1 MKNMQKGFTLIELMI
16 VVAIIGILAAVA
28 IPSYQNY
35 VAKSF
40 GAAALAE
47 IDAFRTP
54 YDSKLSDGETP
65 VFAAD
70 PAAAGYIG
78 KEVTAHCTLS
88 AVANDGGILCTMLNQ
103 PKVLAGLKLQM
114 SRSAAGE
121 WECQTTSVWADE
133 ALKALPKGCKNS

>member
-40 GAAALAE
+40 VAASLAE

-54 YDSKLSDGETP
+54 YDSKLTDGETP
-65 VFAAD
+65 VFSNTVTTD
-70 PAAAGYIG
+70 GYIG
-78 KEVTAHCTLS
+78 KEETAHCKLS
-88 AVANDGGILCTMLNQ
+88 AVAADGGILCTMLNQ
-103 PKVLAGLKLQM
+103 PKVLAGKVLQM

-121 WECQTTSVWADE
+121 WECQTTVAWADE
-133 ALKALPKGCKNS
+133 ALKALPKGCKNG

>member
-1 MKNMQKGFTLIELMI
+1 MKSMQKGFTLIELMI

-40 GAAALAE
+40 AAAALAE

-65 VFAAD
+65 IFGAD
-70 PAAAGYIG
+70 PAAVGYVG
-78 KEVTAHCTLS
+78 KITTAHCTLS
-88 AVANDGGILCTMLNQ
+88 TVTKDGGILCTMLNQ
-103 PKVLAGLKLQM
+103 PKVLAGKLLQM
-114 SRSAAGE
+114 TRSASGE
-121 WECQTTSVWADE
+121 WECQTTAVWADE